1 MDYPYATY
9 VTWGNNNMQN
19 KITVNASFHKKIK
32 GLEVE
37 VLGGVKGRLE
47 DIAKSAVNLSPV
59 DTGAYVTSFSYAV
72 GGGRPRGKDSDNR
85 PTATAPE
92 GEMAEGYDNLMQDLS
107 RVKDI
112 KELDGI
118 QLRNGS
124 PHADDVEYGKSGG
137 YWKNTEGYYVFA
149 KLRDMYG

>member
-1 MDYPYATY
+1 MKSTF
-9 VTWGNNNMQN
+9 
-19 KITVNASFHKKIK
+19 TVNASFYKKIK

-37 VLGGVKGRLE
+37 VLGGVKGKLE
-47 DIAKSAVNLSPV
+47 DIAKSAVDLSPV
-59 DTGAYVTSFSYAV
+59 DTGAYVTSFSYTV
-72 GGGRPRGKDSDNR
+72 GAGRPRGKDSDNR

-92 GEMAEGYDNLMQDLS
+92 GEMAEGYDNLMQDLA
-107 RVKDI
+107 KI
-112 KELDGI
+112 KSIEDLDNI

-137 YWKNTEGYYVFA
+137 YWKKTEGYYVFA